1 MTLIPAKKTRA
12 GAPVTVAERI
22 RTAALRAWNAGL
34 SVIPIKADGSKVPPV
49 KWRDFQSRRPTL
61 KEMETLFIEHDQQGL
76 ALVCGSVSKNLEA
89 LDFESDEAY
98 EMFRNRARDCGL
110 RGLLERLEKAYLE
123 KTPRGVHLLLH
134 SEAVGASTVLA
145 RRTGREGSREVLIE
159 TRGQRAYVIVSPSCG
174 GVHASGKPYLRI
186 SGTFDTIPVISREER
201 EDLFDLARSFDEPA
215 SPKKPTARSC
225 ASVPQVYGSRTLL
238 PGDDFNL
245 RASWGPD
252 ILEPAGWQLVFRNGR
267 TQYWR
272 RPGKERG
279 VSATTAYGWGDYLYV
294 FSTNATLDP
303 HRAFDKFGAY
313 TRLYHGGDISAATRA
328 LALRGFGAGTAGAT
342 RRVQTAKRGEAA

>member
-22 RTAALRAWNAGL
+22 RTAALRAWKAGL

-49 KWRDFQSRRPTL
+49 KWGDFQSRRPTL

-134 SEAVGASTVLA
+134 SEAAGASTVLA

-159 TRGQRAYVIVSPSCG
+159 TRGQRAYVIVFLLA
-174 GVHASGKPYLRI
+174 GVRIRKAVLEDQRDLRHH
-186 SGTFDTIPVISREER
+186 PVISAEER
-201 EDLFDLARSFDEPA
+201 EDLLDLARA
-215 SPKKPTARSC
+215 STTGVAQEAHSTQLRVST
-225 ASVPQVYGSRTLL
+225 ASVQLSNP
-238 PGDDFNL
+238 
-245 RASWGPD
+245 
-252 ILEPAGWQLVFRNGR
+252 PAR
-267 TQYWR
+267 
-272 RPGKERG
+272 
-279 VSATTAYGWGDYLYV
+279 
-294 FSTNATLDP
+294 
-303 HRAFDKFGAY
+303 
-313 TRLYHGGDISAATRA
+313 
-328 LALRGFGAGTAGAT
+328 
-342 RRVQTAKRGEAA
+342 